1 MAHKVAAVGPQ
12 SLSIE
17 PGLDL
22 GFGKEDPTMNTF
34 KMLNVW
40 TAERT
45 LPLQLAVR
53 LIAMFRFTGRPHAYA
68 VHAGPS
74 PTVTVTFEM
83 ATLS

>member
-1 MAHKVAAVGPQ
+1 MTK
-12 SLSIE
+12 
-17 PGLDL
+17 
-22 GFGKEDPTMNTF
+22 F
-34 KMLNVW
+34 KFINVW

-45 LPLQLAVR
+45 LPVQLAVR
-53 LIAMFRFTGRPHAYA
+53 LIAMFRLTGRPHAYA